1 MFLKRIYPKEI
12 KDIDGFKVRGRTEDG
27 EFDIAVDDGK
37 IGQRLILKE
46 TDKFISGD
54 VSNFTGNHKVGYS
67 TYEKMF
73 DYAKAKG
80 KIYKP
85 DHLIRDNT
93 YRYFVNA
100 MKYRNKGN
108 SLSNIM
114 MNDEKLMT
122 DKLLAKRLDTI
133 IREFESGEK
142 MRLSDIDVKAMKKF
156 IGEN

>member
-37 IGQRLILKE
+37 IGQRLLLSE

-54 VSNFTGNHKVGYS
+54 VSKFTGNHKVGYS

-80 KIYKP
+80 KIYQP
-85 DHLIRDNT
+85 EHLIGDNS

-108 SLSNIM
+108 SLSHIKMNKDTM
-114 MNDEKLMT
+114 MS
-122 DKLLAKRLDTI
+122 DKVLADRLETI
-133 IREFESGEK
+133 LSEFESGEK
-142 MRLSDIDVKAMKKF
+142 HRLSDTDIRNMKKF

>member
-1 MFLKRIYPKEI
+1 VFLKRIYPKDIE
-12 KDIDGFKVRGRTEDG
+12 DIDGFKVRGKTEDG
-27 EFDIAVDDGK
+27 ELDIAVDDGN
-37 IGQRLILKE
+37 IGQRLLLKE
-46 TDKFISGD
+46 TDDFISGD

-80 KIYKP
+80 KIYQP
-85 DHLIRDNT
+85 EHLIGDNS

-108 SLSNIM
+108 SLSHIKMNKDTM
-114 MNDEKLMT
+114 MS
-122 DKLLAKRLDTI
+122 DKVLADRLKTI
-133 IREFESGEK
+133 LREFDSGEK
-142 MRLSDIDVKAMKKF
+142 MRLSDTDRRNMRKF

>member
-1 MFLKRIYPKEI
+1 ML
-12 KDIDGFKVRGRTEDG
+12 
-27 EFDIAVDDGK
+27 
-37 IGQRLILKE
+37 LKE
-46 TDKFISGD
+46 TDDFISGD

-80 KIYKP
+80 KIYQP
-85 DHLIRDNT
+85 EHLIGDNS

-108 SLSNIM
+108 SLSHIKMNKDTM
-114 MNDEKLMT
+114 MS
-122 DKLLAKRLDTI
+122 DKALSNRLKTI
-133 IREFESGEK
+133 LREFDSGEK
-142 MRLSDIDVKAMKKF
+142 MRLSDTDRRNMRKF